1 LGPEGITIKDAA
13 VMLYNKAGFNR
24 IQQPTVLFFPDK
36 LFSFLVNVAESH
48 KNLLLSFYSN
58 IFASAFKF
66 TAL

>member
-36 LFSFLVNVAESH
+36 PFSFLVNVAESH
-48 KNLLLSFYSN
+48 KIFSFPSN
-58 IFASAFKF
+58 VFASAFKF